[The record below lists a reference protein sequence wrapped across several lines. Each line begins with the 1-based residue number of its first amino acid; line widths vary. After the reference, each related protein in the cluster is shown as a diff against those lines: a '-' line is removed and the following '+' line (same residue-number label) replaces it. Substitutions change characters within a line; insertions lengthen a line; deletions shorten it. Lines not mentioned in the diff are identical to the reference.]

1 MNTPAKKRV
10 TKKTASKTAKKS
22 PRAAVD
28 SAAAPAA
35 EEPASAQA
43 PKPKNILT
51 AGIKAL
57 TSAHEE
63 AVARQS
69 RVFESL
75 LGLKGL
81 VPNRDESDKPVS
93 TALDPFGFKKFED
106 VFDQRVARA
115 IQRLAVPS
123 SEVVAR
129 LETEVAALRD
139 EVARLR
145 AQLAKR

>member
-10 TKKTASKTAKKS
+10 TKKTAKKT
-22 PRAAVD
+22 PRRVLEPAVD
-28 SAAAPAA
+28 PAVDA
-35 EEPASAQA
+35 PASAQA
-43 PKPKNILT
+43 TKPKNILT

-57 TSAHEE
+57 TNAHEE

-81 VPNRDESDKPVS
+81 VPNRDDVAKPVS
-93 TALDPFGFKKFED
+93 SPLDPFGFKKFED

-115 IQRLAVPS
+115 MLHLGVPTA
-123 SEVVAR
+123 EVVER
-129 LETEVAALRD
+129 LETELAALRD

-145 AQLAKR
+145 TQLAKR